1 MLLQIYF
8 SDGYNTDQINLFKEI
23 FILHI
28 SMNGTFLHYIV
39 KTYIIFQSSRTIL
52 LLYTS
57 NVFVFT
63 NSLCIFAKLRITI
76 FNFSTSKVQKN
87 FYNNI
92 LLKCKKILKVFAPFF
107 FILVIWQFNTF
118 LISMFLCF

>member
-39 KTYIIFQSSRTIL
+39 KTYITFQSSRTIS

-107 FILVIWQFNTF
+107 FILVIWQFSTF